1 MQTWFVWMYVVLKMP
16 KSQPFMQTGNTHQ
29 LSKAWLEGMAV
40 MQQLCVHVTE
50 ASILSLVIKVD

>member
-1 MQTWFVWMYVVLKMP
+1 
-16 KSQPFMQTGNTHQ
+16 MQTGNTHQ

-50 ASILSLVIKVD
+50 ASILSLVIKVDWFFLLGLWI